1 MSKAIVKGKQVRVR
15 RDANTQSERPVAD
28 YELPLLYASFGKEN
42 VVVLADATKT
52 IELDAEVERMSM
64 RYGHGKVLRVYGDDG
79 GERLREKIDAAVIEH
94 LADDAASTEDEGAGE
109 GEQPASQVVHTRAA
123 EGKPAAAAKK
133 AATAKTAAKTAPAKK
148 GATPMTADQILAGA
162 NA

>member
-42 VVVLADATKT
+42 VVVLSDATKT

-79 GERLREKIDAAVIEH
+79 GERLREKIDAAVIER
-94 LADDAASTEDEGAGE
+94 LPDEAVATDEGAGE

-133 AATAKTAAKTAPAKK
+133 AAPAKTAAKTAPAKK